1 MYSVCSRVRLRAV
14 VCAAIVMATQRGRA
28 VADAANMPPCSAPI
42 AVSLA
47 DRPGTGRTT
56 TTGGSPCVLIPG
68 EIVLET
74 GVRRQYTTGDLGSI
88 TLFSGP
94 LTFVRAGVAKRL
106 ELGFAPPA
114 NQSRATSGSAP
125 VDAARGSSDIVA
137 AAKYLVLD
145 TGFAQASV
153 GAAYAPPT
161 GTGGFSAGAPTYSA
175 TANLGLS
182 VNSKLSLTMSHVF
195 GTAVGSDA
203 LGLNR
208 SYFVY
213 APSFTL
219 GYALDGATTILVKDA
234 LVSRQGPVLPAGS
247 RGFIALQRELGSRLA
262 IDLDYEM
269 NLAPTLG
276 SHASAVG
283 FGFVWIAAPGRRP

>member
-1 MYSVCSRVRLRAV
+1 MVLGIILLVTLP
-14 VCAAIVMATQRGRA
+14 GRA
-28 VADAANMPPCSAPI
+28 AADNAEMPPPCSTPI

-68 EIVLET
+68 EVVLET
-74 GVRRQYTTGDLGSI
+74 GVRRQNTTGDRGSI
-88 TLFSGP
+88 ELYSGP
-94 LTFVRAGVAKRL
+94 MTFLRVGVAKRL
-106 ELGFAPPA
+106 ELGIAPPSP
-114 NQSRATSGSAP
+114 QSRATRGLTP
-125 VDAARGSSDIVA
+125 VDAARGATDIVV

-161 GTGGFSAGAPTYSA
+161 GTGSFSAGAPTYSL
-175 TANLGLS
+175 TANVGLTITP
-182 VNSKLSLTMSHVF
+182 KLSLTMSHVF

-203 LGLNR
+203 LAENH

-219 GYALDGATTILVKDA
+219 AATLDRATTILVQDA

-247 RGFIALQRELGSRLA
+247 RAFVALQRQLGPRLA
-262 IDLDYEM
+262 LDVDYEI

-276 SHASAVG
+276 SHARAVG
-283 FGFVWIAAPGRRP
+283 FGVVWIAAPGRPR